1 MADARDAAPEAA
13 ALLSASQSRMTQ
25 EERAIAAPRQ
35 TTSTPEE
42 GGVRLPKPAQLPE
55 ATEAKA
61 THGARDE
68 LASASAA
75 ASSKQEQ
82 EQRGHGS
89 TPQAEMAALREA
101 TQAAA
106 PTEADAAQA
115 TSQAAAPAGNL
126 GNAPTSRPDALRSET
141 RPVSKVSDG
150 WQQPGAPAA
159 DAVQDAGGS
168 SGSGAQ
174 DLSSRA
180 VITGAGNTQASESTT
195 AQAVSSPLVA
205 ADVSQTPG
213 ESVRSDV
220 KGDSAASAESG
231 VIGASHEP
239 ADSMPPGG
247 SQEGARGF
255 PAVKGPATT
264 GKGALQLLQATV
276 AQPDL
281 PSEQGQ
287 HSITPATEDQHT
299 GISAAAQEPGCSAEA
314 AGPPSDSLS
323 RADCTNT
330 PFAAAAQAGQP
341 VSGCYASHT
350 GTVSSHLVCI
360 TCIGQCKLVSCQCCL
375 WSEIHVLLF
384 CHNHAYALKKLE
396 LVLSR

>member
-1 MADARDAAPEAA
+1 
-13 ALLSASQSRMTQ
+13 MTQ

-42 GGVRLPKPAQLPE
+42 SGARLPKPAQLPE
-55 ATEAKA
+55 ATEEKA

-75 ASSKQEQ
+75 GSSKQEQ

-106 PTEADAAQA
+106 PIEADAAQA

-150 WQQPGAPAA
+150 WQQPAAPAA

-180 VITGAGNTQASESTT
+180 VITGAGNAQASESTT

-213 ESVRSDV
+213 ESVRSDI
-220 KGDSAASAESG
+220 KGDSAASAGSG

-239 ADSMPPGG
+239 ADSMAPAG

-264 GKGALQLLQATV
+264 GKGDPQLLQAKV

-287 HSITPATEDQHT
+287 HSITPATKDQHT
-299 GISAAAQEPGCSAEA
+299 GISAAAREPGCSAEA

-323 RADCTNT
+323 RADYTNT

-341 VSGCYASHT
+341 VSGGYASHT
-350 GTVSSHLVCI
+350 GTVPSHLVCI
-360 TCIGQCKLVSCQCCL
+360 TCIGQCKLVSRQCCL
-375 WSEIHVLLF
+375 W
-384 CHNHAYALKKLE
+384 YGG
-396 LVLSR
+396 SRATFLPQSCVRVEEA

>member
-1 MADARDAAPEAA
+1 
-13 ALLSASQSRMTQ
+13 MTQ

-42 GGVRLPKPAQLPE
+42 SGARLPKPAQLPE
-55 ATEAKA
+55 ATEEKA
-61 THGARDE
+61 THRARNE

-75 ASSKQEQ
+75 GSSKQEQ

-89 TPQAEMAALREA
+89 TPQAEMAALRETA
-101 TQAAA
+101 QAAA
-106 PTEADAAQA
+106 PIEADAAQA

-126 GNAPTSRPDALRSET
+126 GNAPTSQPDALRLET

-150 WQQPGAPAA
+150 WQQSAAPAA

-168 SGSGAQ
+168 LGSGAQ

-180 VITGAGNTQASESTT
+180 VITGAGNAQASESTT
-195 AQAVSSPLVA
+195 AQALSSPLVA

-239 ADSMPPGG
+239 ADSMAPAG

-255 PAVKGPATT
+255 PAPGVKGPATP
-264 GKGALQLLQATV
+264 GEGGPQLLQAKV

-287 HSITPATEDQHT
+287 HSITPATKDQHT
-299 GISAAAQEPGCSAEA
+299 GMSAAAREPVCSAEA
-314 AGPPSDSLS
+314 AGPPSDSIS

-350 GTVSSHLVCI
+350 GTVPSHLVCI
-360 TCIGQCKLVSCQCCL
+360 TCIGQCKLVSRQCCL
-375 WSEIHVLLF
+375 WCGGSRATFLPQPCVRVEKAGAGARSLT
-384 CHNHAYALKKLE
+384 
-396 LVLSR
+396 LVLRCRHGDWL